1 MLPFSWSFFRPADPA
16 PRLFD
21 GRPLWIGPITPAA
34 KPLIVRGLERI
45 SPETS
50 RRRFFTVRYRFSD
63 EELDAMTNLDGH
75 LRFALGR
82 PCATTAAPSS
92 RSASPASR
100 GWQDTPTMAEVAILV
115 IDAFQGQGVGRT
127 LLKRLAAAA
136 LARGILRFRGIVHP
150 DNRPI
155 IRLLTDT
162 RRIRR
167 SSAAAST
174 CTSTSTSRKAGA
186 ALRPDRQAL
195 SAGMRGAHASANAA
209 NVNVS

>member
-1 MLPFSWSFFRPADPA
+1 MLPFSWSFLRPADPA

-63 EELDAMTNLDGH
+63 EELEAMTNLDGH
-75 LRFALGR
+75 ARFALG
-82 PCATTAAPSS
+82 ATVRDPGGGAEPVGIARFARFPDAP
-92 RSASPASR
+92 
-100 GWQDTPTMAEVAILV
+100 TVAEVAILV
-115 IDAFQGQGVGRT
+115 IDAFQGQGVGRV

-136 LARGILRFRGIVHP
+136 LARGISRFRGIVQP

-155 IRLLTDT
+155 IRLLTQY
-162 RRIRR
+162 
-167 SSAAAST
+167 AAGPVIAPVGDHLAIDVDLT
-174 CTSTSTSRKAGA
+174 A
-186 ALRPDRQAL
+186 A
-195 SAGMRGAHASANAA
+195 RGAGG
-209 NVNVS
+209 

>member
-1 MLPFSWSFFRPADPA
+1 MLPYSWSLFRPADPA

-21 GRPLWIGPITPAA
+21 GRPLWIGPVTPAA

-50 RRRFFTVRYRFSD
+50 HRRFFTVRYRFSD

-75 LRFALGR
+75 LRFALG
-82 PCATTAAPSS
+82 ATVRDPGGNVEPVGIARFA
-92 RSASPASR
+92 RLA
-100 GWQDTPTMAEVAILV
+100 DTPTMAEVAILV

-136 LARGILRFRGIVHP
+136 LARGILRFRGIVQP

-155 IRLLTDT
+155 IRLLTGYAPEPAIFRNGEHMHIDVDLT
-162 RRIRR
+162 EGRR
-167 SSAAAST
+167 SVAA
-174 CTSTSTSRKAGA
+174 
-186 ALRPDRQAL
+186 
-195 SAGMRGAHASANAA
+195 
-209 NVNVS
+209 